1 MNDDD
6 GGPSLLTMMGAVAIA
21 VVLVILVFGAI
32 GYLLGRVFL

>member
-6 GGPSLLTMMGAVAIA
+6 GPSLLLMMGAVALA
-21 VVLVILVFGAI
+21 VALVILIFGAI

>member
-6 GGPSLLTMMGAVAIA
+6 GPSLLVMMGAVAVA
-21 VVLVILVFGAI
+21 VALVILIFGGI